1 MPEKRR
7 RQSKK
12 GGCKRRRGTGKCNQR
27 GDEREGVV
35 EQIQLQDKALV
46 EAFAAS
52 IEDALA
58 EARLP
63 QRSEEEEEEEAE
75 RVIDDLVKPEVELPL
90 EAIDS
95 INIPYRWVHEM
106 PTSLERVG
114 VLHSYVLEDSDDE
127 FEAALQLK

>member
-63 QRSEEEEEEEAE
+63 QRSEEEEEEEEEEE
-75 RVIDDLVKPEVELPL
+75 RWGMARQWLYLQQLLTLQSMSHSSSSCVFFPSPSSLLACPRSHWKS
-90 EAIDS
+90 DS
-95 INIPYRWVHEM
+95 C
-106 PTSLERVG
+106 L
-114 VLHSYVLEDSDDE
+114 
-127 FEAALQLK
+127 